1 MTSVAQKVTTI
12 LMVVFLNLALL
23 VSTTKVAAVYDDFP
37 ALINGEISI
46 ALATPRGTSQITGN
60 ESISA
65 ANYYEIQSN
74 FLNPEDSP
82 KNLSRVYFVS
92 LVVDQYGYTHEV
104 AMNTYGDR
112 TIPAQNYYDFHNP
125 WFPQAAGEYRI
136 RTFLVSGLDP
146 PQILTPAL
154 TAYVTVSE
162 RIELL
167 GIGESNERIVVQNIN
182 LTDNSVDIRET
193 HCVGSSYHKEVE
205 ATLHAGEHV
214 TIGVVDVYF
223 LGIEEENNKAKF
235 RFEANSG
242 MEEDYCLI

>member
-1 MTSVAQKVTTI
+1 MTSVADKVTTI
-12 LMVVFLNLALL
+12 ILLVVVCLNLALL
-23 VSTTKVAAVYDDFP
+23 VSNTTAAAVDDDGDYP
-37 ALINGEISI
+37 ALVNGEISI
-46 ALATPRGTSQITGN
+46 ALATSRGTSQIVDN
-60 ESISA
+60 EPISA
-65 ANYYEIQSN
+65 TKYYEIQSN

-82 KNLSRVYFVS
+82 KSLSRVYFVS
-92 LVVDQYGYTHEV
+92 LVVDRYGYTDEV

-112 TIPAQNYYDFHNP
+112 TIPAQDYYDFHNP

-146 PQILTPAL
+146 PQILTSAL

-167 GIGESNERIVVQNIN
+167 GIGESNERIAVQNIN
-182 LTDNSVDIRET
+182 LTDNSVDVSET
-193 HCVGSSYHKEVE
+193 YCVGSSYHKQVE

-223 LGIEEENNKAKF
+223 LGIEE
-235 RFEANSG
+235 
-242 MEEDYCLI
+242 